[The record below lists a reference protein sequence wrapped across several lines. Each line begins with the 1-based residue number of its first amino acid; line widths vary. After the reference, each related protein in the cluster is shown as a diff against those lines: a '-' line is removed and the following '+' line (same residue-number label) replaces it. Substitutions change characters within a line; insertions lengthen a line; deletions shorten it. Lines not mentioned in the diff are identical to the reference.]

1 MWGKGEVFIPE
12 PSCPF
17 FIQKD
22 KEAVFNYKNT
32 IVGFLNSLYFNLVFL
47 LTFNLLNSCKE

>member
-32 IVGFLNSLYFNLVFL
+32 IVGF
-47 LTFNLLNSCKE
+47 